1 MLSICTFDLGQPGR
15 LKLGMIK
22 CILLNFMV
30 FLGFY
35 NCIVFV

>member
-22 CILLNFMV
+22 MNITEFYGVSRIL
-30 FLGFY
+30 
-35 NCIVFV
+35 